1 MKRTLKLIFSL
12 LLATLITACACSSC
26 APAWNVEDFLRPSE
40 AAFFNNLK
48 SLCGQTFVGETV
60 YPEDPD
66 HDFAGKKLV
75 ATVEGCGARN
85 ITIPFS
91 VGEDTSRTWV
101 ITATYD
107 GLLFKHSHQNPDG
120 SHHDVSFYGGFAADY
135 KGQKGTQYKQY
146 FPADER
152 TAEMIP
158 DAKTNAWM
166 MEFKPETQELVYYLE
181 RHGKPRYKAV
191 LKLKDEA

>member
-1 MKRTLKLIFSL
+1 MKKVLKLITSL
-12 LLATLITACACSSC
+12 ILATLITACACSSC
-26 APAWNVEDFLRPSE
+26 APAQDVEDYIGPQQ

-48 SLCGQTFVGETV
+48 SLCGKTFVGKTV

-75 ATVEGCGARN
+75 ATVESCGARN
-85 ITIPFS
+85 IAIPFS

-107 GLLFKHSHQNPDG
+107 GLLFKHFHQNPDG
-120 SHHDVSFYGGFAADY
+120 SHHDVSFYGGFAGDY
-135 KGQKGTQYKQY
+135 NGQKGTAYKQY
-146 FPADER
+146 FPADEQ

-158 DAKTNAWM
+158 AAKTNAWM
-166 MEFKPETQELVYYLE
+166 MEFNPETKELTYYLE
-181 RHGKPRYKAV
+181 RHGEPRYKAV
-191 LKLKDEA
+191 LKLEG